1 MIVSSFKS
9 SRFISGKKRENQL
22 TAGKTIERVGLDYT
36 RRALRRMVTLTLR
49 SGDIN
54 TCTRV
59 VHAWNTART
68 HVHAYAQAWQLA
80 YQGIPGTNQS
90 FRSSPI
96 RESCAGSMTHPL
108 IALIRKKPLI

>member
-1 MIVSSFKS
+1 
-9 SRFISGKKRENQL
+9 
-22 TAGKTIERVGLDYT
+22 
-36 RRALRRMVTLTLR
+36 MVTLTLR

-54 TCTRV
+54 ACTRV
-59 VHAWNTART
+59 VHAWNTACT

-108 IALIRKKPLI
+108 IALIRKKLLIENSIDIFLRMKLKIPIKKSYYC